1 LRASS
6 VTYLFA
12 IVGSLAR
19 LLAHQDLLPQARAMR
34 TTAKGEITFA
44 FGTVGTRMNF
54 GGSEDG

>member
-1 LRASS
+1 
-6 VTYLFA
+6 LFA